1 MTTHENDNDNEPARQ
16 DLEIFREV
24 FAESQQPR
32 DLSILVVE
40 DDDADFFLLRRH
52 LEAMDEFKVRVARA
66 STLAAAMDM
75 AEETDFQL
83 ALVDYWLGADTGPRV
98 LEGLGGRTGSV
109 PTILVT
115 GLSDDAYKRAALKAG
130 AIHCLSKDDINTT
143 VLQDAI
149 RSVLHTHRLEGGLR
163 VGDG

>member
-1 MTTHENDNDNEPARQ
+1 MTTSESDSKPARQ

-32 DLSILVVE
+32 NLSILVVE

-52 LEAMDEFKVRVARA
+52 LEAMGEFEVEIARA
-66 STLAAAMDM
+66 STLDAAMEM
-75 AEETDFQL
+75 AEATEFQL

-115 GLSDDAYKRAALKAG
+115 GLSDDAYKKAALKAG
-130 AIHCLSKDDINTT
+130 AIHCLSKDDISTT

-149 RSVLHTHRLEGGLR
+149 RSVLHTHRLEGGVR
-163 VGDG
+163 APDG